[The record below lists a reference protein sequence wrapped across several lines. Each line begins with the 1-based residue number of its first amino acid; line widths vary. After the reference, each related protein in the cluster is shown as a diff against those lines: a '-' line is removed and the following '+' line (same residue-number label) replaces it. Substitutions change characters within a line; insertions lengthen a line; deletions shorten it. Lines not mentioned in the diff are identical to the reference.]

1 MGAVAA
7 PGYSTKGGTVLEAN
21 VEEKA
26 CARAKQQGFLCR
38 KLKWIGRRGA
48 PDRLFSRA
56 DTGPFFVEFKK
67 PGGTLDP
74 HQVREIKRLREAG
87 FRVEVIDNIPDAYEL
102 FV

>member
-1 MGAVAA
+1 M
-7 PGYSTKGGTVLEAN
+7 LEAN

-26 CARAKQQGFLCR
+26 CKRAKERGFLFR

-56 DTGPFFVEFKK
+56 DTGPFMVEIKK

-74 HQVREIKRLREAG
+74 HQVREIKRLRDAG
-87 FRVEVIDNIPDAYEL
+87 IRVEVIDSIEAAYEL
-102 FV
+102 FK

>member
-26 CARAKQQGFLCR
+26 CKRAKERGFLFR

-56 DTGPFFVEFKK
+56 DTGPFLVEFKK
-67 PGGTLDP
+67 PGGTLEL
-74 HQVREIKRLREAG
+74 HQVREIKRLRDAG

-102 FV
+102 FA

>member
-1 MGAVAA
+1 M
-7 PGYSTKGGTVLEAN
+7 LEAN

-26 CARAKQQGFLCR
+26 IRRAKARGFLYR
-38 KLKWIGRRGA
+38 KVQWIGRRGA

-74 HQVREIKRLREAG
+74 HQVREIKRLRDAG

-102 FV
+102 FK

>member
-1 MGAVAA
+1 M
-7 PGYSTKGGTVLEAN
+7 LEAN

-56 DTGPFFVEFKK
+56 DTGPFLVEFKAPGK
-67 PGGTLDP
+67 PLQL

-102 FV
+102 FA